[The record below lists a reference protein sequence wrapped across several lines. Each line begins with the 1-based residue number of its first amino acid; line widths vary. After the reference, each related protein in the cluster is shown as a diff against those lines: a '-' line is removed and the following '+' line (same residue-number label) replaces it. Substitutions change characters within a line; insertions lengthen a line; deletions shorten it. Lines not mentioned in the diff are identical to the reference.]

1 MRSFL
6 KVLLVGILTALT
18 RALGQMLIPDGAQT
32 VLQPAVFTK
41 NGTMPIAF
49 MIYGVFAYS
58 IIGALYLL
66 IENKLS
72 GHRIIK
78 GLKYGLSCCAVW
90 VAYLLEPL
98 PHVGPMDKIA
108 YPLADSMALIVMGLL
123 LGLLL
128 SKSAP
133 KEIKETQGLSKSW
146 LDVFCI
152 AACFI
157 NGRIAQ
163 YFILNTY
170 SSFNTAATPA
180 ILWTLLTGAVIAAV
194 VLWLGK
200 YLNEQNRA
208 IKALLSGGVLF
219 GANLLLFNFFMPL
232 VFNTDILDLIL
243 RTAIDIGAVTAGLL
257 LLPVPVPSKRR
268 KEIRWIVK

>member
-72 GHRIIK
+72 GHR
-78 GLKYGLSCCAVW
+78 
-90 VAYLLEPL
+90 
-98 PHVGPMDKIA
+98 
-108 YPLADSMALIVMGLL
+108 MALIVMGLL

-128 SKSAP
+128 
-133 KEIKETQGLSKSW
+133 
-146 LDVFCI
+146 
-152 AACFI
+152 
-157 NGRIAQ
+157 
-163 YFILNTY
+163 
-170 SSFNTAATPA
+170 
-180 ILWTLLTGAVIAAV
+180 
-194 VLWLGK
+194 
-200 YLNEQNRA
+200 
-208 IKALLSGGVLF
+208 
-219 GANLLLFNFFMPL
+219 
-232 VFNTDILDLIL
+232 
-243 RTAIDIGAVTAGLL
+243 
-257 LLPVPVPSKRR
+257 VPVPSKRR